1 MGEKLP
7 CAVCNQPYRGRDFR
21 HAPGWEWTRHVA
33 HGRVCRECVRQ
44 GRALPADPEEQDFPV
59 MEGPYRAWFDQR
71 RLCGY
76 CGQEFVFTAQDQRF
90 WYEER
95 RIPLHVV
102 PVGCPT
108 CRRRVRQQKRAN
120 RLLAERLR
128 QLDRDSVAGLQE
140 VAELEVQ
147 VGSVSR
153 ALEFLRRALKRAADS
168 EISTALR
175 GRSDSKPTLHR
186 RTRGPTPGPGAVRGS
201 PWSSPATGSRR
212 SSGSSNGRRCCVRG
226 GPGPRGEEGRPRTG
240 GGPAAGSSRY
250 GRACG

>member
-1 MGEKLP
+1 MAEKLP
-7 CAVCNQPYRGRDFR
+7 CAVCHQPYRGRDFR

-44 GRALPADPEEQDFPV
+44 GRAVPADPEKQDFPV
-59 MEGPYRAWFDQR
+59 MEGPYRAWFDQGR
-71 RLCGY
+71 VCGY

-102 PVGCPT
+102 PVGCPS

-128 QLDRDSVAGLQE
+128 ELAPDSAPGLQE
-140 VAELEVQ
+140 VADLEVQ

-153 ALEFLRRALKRAADS
+153 ALEFLRRALKHAADS

-175 GRSDSKPTLHR
+175 GRIERLEAHP
-186 RTRGPTPGPGAVRGS
+186 PPPQ
-201 PWSSPATGSRR
+201 
-212 SSGSSNGRRCCVRG
+212 
-226 GPGPRGEEGRPRTG
+226 PRPDPRTW
-240 GGPAAGSSRY
+240 
-250 GRACG
+250 GRAWLPLEQSRHREQAEQWLEQRQEMMRAWWPRPSR